1 MIFSRETFYHTFI
14 GILIYL
20 AQTGQASD
28 IELYNG
34 NLFNLFNKDMLS
46 LEQCSVFTCQRKLEY
61 DDHGESGRGDCCQQH
76 FEFLIKNSI
85 KYEIQQTP
93 AI

>member
-1 MIFSRETFYHTFI
+1 MRETIPFIQFKQRRLRKILRKTLIFSRETFYHTFI

-34 NLFNLFNKDMLS
+34 NLFNFDIIKIFCVVFSVHLS
-46 LEQCSVFTCQRKLEY
+46 EKT
-61 DDHGESGRGDCCQQH
+61 G
-76 FEFLIKNSI
+76 I
-85 KYEIQQTP
+85 
-93 AI
+93 